1 MTMPEMYRS
10 GLQSERTSLA
20 WRRTALSLLVGSVV
34 SYRVLAPAIGWW
46 SVVIGTVGVVTTI
59 VVWVLARRRSRRSA
73 RALAEGVLLPGGG
86 LLLLLGATVALAAV
100 VGLLYV
106 LG

>member
-1 MTMPEMYRS
+1 MFSS
-10 GLQSERTSLA
+10 GLQSERTFLA

-34 SYRVLAPAIGWW
+34 SYRVLAQAIGWW
-46 SVVIGTVGVVTTI
+46 SVVVGTLGLVVTG

-73 RALAEGVLLPGGG
+73 GALADGELLPGGG
-86 LLLLLGATVALAAV
+86 LLLFLGVSVALAAV